1 MNDLPK
7 NKIRRAKI
15 RQETKFMKK
24 KQKRKEKEQRKK
36 EADARGE
43 DWRKQPLTLED
54 KRVKVEES
62 EPEDSFIID
71 QAVSDE
77 FSAVFSGFITPKVVV
92 VPGLKATRMTYL
104 FISELL
110 QVIPNSVF
118 YERKRSSLAQASTK
132 AAEKGFTDVIF
143 TEENRKQITG
153 LFHVHLPDGPFAYYR
168 VRSYIPCKKV
178 VGHGRST
185 SAKPEVILSHF
196 TTRLG
201 IRVARMLGALFALE
215 PEYSGRQVVTLHNQ
229 RDFIFF
235 RFHRYQ
241 FDERGMK
248 VSLQEQGPRFTLQLQ
263 HLAKGLP
270 GNESAEVEF
279 RKTKASKYEFFL

>member
-1 MNDLPK
+1 MKELPK
-7 NKIRRAKI
+7 NKIRRSKI

-24 KQKRKEKEQRKK
+24 KQKKKEKEQRKR
-36 EADARGE
+36 EAEARGE
-43 DWRKQPLTLED
+43 DWRKPPLTLED
-54 KRVKVEES
+54 KRVQI
-62 EPEDSFIID
+62 F
-71 QAVSDE
+71 SD
-77 FSAVFSGFITPKVVV
+77 VFSGAVIPKVVV
-92 VPGLKATRMTYL
+92 VPGLKATRMTYN

-110 QVIPNSVF
+110 QIIPNSVF
-118 YERKRSSLAQASTK
+118 YERKKSSLNQASVK

-153 LFHVHLPDGPFAYYR
+153 LFHVHLPHGPCAYYSI
-168 VRSYIPCKKV
+168 RSYVPCKKV

-185 SAKPEVILSHF
+185 ASKPEVILSHF
-196 TTRLG
+196 TTQLG
-201 IRVARMLGALFALE
+201 IRIARMLGALFALE

-241 FDERGMK
+241 FDDRGVK

-263 HLAKGLP
+263 QLTKGLP
-270 GNESAEVEF
+270 GNDDAEIEF
-279 RKTKASKYEFFL
+279 RKKKKASKYEFFL